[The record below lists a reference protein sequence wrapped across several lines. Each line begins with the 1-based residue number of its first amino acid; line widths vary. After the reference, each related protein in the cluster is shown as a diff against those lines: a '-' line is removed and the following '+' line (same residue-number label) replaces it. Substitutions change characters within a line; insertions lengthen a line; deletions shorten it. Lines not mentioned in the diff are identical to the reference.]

1 MTTHA
6 RMRVER
12 ALVVAAA
19 DVCVDGPHEPGSRPR
34 DARHPHRGDQP
45 AALSHLVRDGGW
57 RLCGGRAMRDPRLA
71 DDEVPTCPACRAIA
85 ERAAEAL
92 REARP

>member
-1 MTTHA
+1 MTPA
-6 RMRVER
+6 RMRVAR

-19 DVCVDGPHEPGSRPR
+19 DVCVDGPHESGSRPR
-34 DARHPHRGDQP
+34 DARHPHRGDQH
-45 AALSHLVRDGGW
+45 ALSHLVRDGGW

-71 DDEVPTCPACRAIA
+71 DSDVPTCPACRSLA

-92 REARP
+92 REARQ